1 MKILCFIVITAV
13 MVTCLIL
20 VCRLAARAEAKDW
33 NGGYCPICGK
43 ELRHFDDDSQG
54 GHGWC
59 CDDCHY
65 YTWVSYHKW
74 VYKTKRKEL
83 YKEMQT
89 KKGDELS

>member
-1 MKILCFIVITAV
+1 MKILYFIGIVAV

-43 ELRHFDDDSQG
+43 KLRHFDDDSQG

-59 CDDCHY
+59 CDDCSY

-74 VYKTKRKEL
+74 VYRTRKVNEN
-83 YKEMQT
+83 
-89 KKGDELS
+89 DEGATT